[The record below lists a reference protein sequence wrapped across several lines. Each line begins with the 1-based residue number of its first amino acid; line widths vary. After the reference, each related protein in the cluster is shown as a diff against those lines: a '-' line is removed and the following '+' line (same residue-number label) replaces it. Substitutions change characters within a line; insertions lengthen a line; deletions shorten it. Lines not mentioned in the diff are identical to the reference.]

1 MRIKIFTNPPLPALR
16 AWFTIP
22 STSDRDPSSC
32 HDKSR
37 QTVQSLK
44 FLLCSSLPTLCGVAP
59 SCLRLSIDEFELLD
73 NSELTVVRDGD
84 LVCIDVT
91 EKTPNSGILTIPER
105 NMSGPARGMSLNESK
120 PLPGSS
126 QTKTRLVSTPLN
138 SNKRKRHASMSSSS
152 SASGAETSSSSPS
165 SSSSSSSSSESE
177 STSESSTTSASSD
190 SDSDSDASIPR
201 TTPSFPKK
209 KSELTEPTKSQI
221 REQPKLKRSSQQGP
235 QAVRPTANLVPPGYG
250 KPQTRS
256 RNLRRRLKRNH
267 DCEAATLDEPGP
279 VSGANAIIPESTCL
293 QNEEGAHEATTLA
306 LPHVTYTASSL
317 LALPSLSL
325 RNKNKAKNFKALIG
339 KPLPPRIIF
348 ADLESVAST
357 SAAGPTTT
365 LRCST
370 PAEPCKP
377 QMPDGTVQQATP
389 SVLPPLIPPSSRSSL
404 PPNLFVTSVDVEAG
418 LHRPKKKRKMRVEYG
433 EAFEGDHGHNTD
445 AGANGKVEDIGGDV
459 TLDYDGGAN
468 TDAVGEVTSQG
479 TPLDSDKDVATLES
493 FANKSW
499 ATLPKITKEQQVV
512 PGRVVGYKALGINP
526 ATYTPE
532 FLLTLVRVLSLS
544 TDPTRKKLFVHPLHP
559 HEELSFSGP
568 LSGYE
573 EEGGGVEAEEEH
585 SWEDII
591 NGDWR
596 LVER

>member
-1 MRIKIFTNPPLPALR
+1 MRIKISTNPPLPALR

-22 STSDRDPSSC
+22 STSDRGPSSC

-37 QTVQSLK
+37 STVQSLK

-73 NSELTVVRDGD
+73 DSELTVVRDGD

-91 EKTPNSGILTIPER
+91 ETTPSSGILTIPGR
-105 NMSGPARGMSLNESK
+105 NMSGPTRSMSLNESK
-120 PLPGSS
+120 PLSGLSHI
-126 QTKTRLVSTPLN
+126 KTSLGSTPLN
-138 SNKRKRHASMSSSS
+138 SNKRKRHASTSSSS
-152 SASGAETSSSSPS
+152 PASGAETSSSSS
-165 SSSSSSSSSESE
+165 SSSSSSVSSSSESE
-177 STSESSTTSASSD
+177 STSGSSTTSTS
-190 SDSDSDASIPR
+190 SDSDSDASISR

-221 REQPKLKRSSQQGP
+221 REQPKFKSQQGP

-250 KPQTRS
+250 KPQTHS
-256 RNLRRRLKRNH
+256 RNLRRRLKRTSER
-267 DCEAATLDEPGP
+267 EAATLDEPGP
-279 VSGANAIIPESTCL
+279 VSGANAIVPD
-293 QNEEGAHEATTLA
+293 HEAITPA
-306 LPHVTYTASSL
+306 LPHVTYTANSL

-357 SAAGPTTT
+357 SAAGSATTP
-365 LRCST
+365 RCST

-377 QMPDGTVQQATP
+377 PMPDGTVQQATP
-389 SVLPPLIPPSSRSSL
+389 NVLPPLIPPSSRSSL

-433 EAFEGDHGHNTD
+433 EAFEGDHGDNTD
-445 AGANGKVEDIGGDV
+445 AGANGKVEEIGGDV
-459 TLDYDGGAN
+459 TLDYGGGAN
-468 TDAVGEVTSQG
+468 TDAVGQVTSQG
-479 TPLDSDKDVATLES
+479 TPLDSDMDVAALES

-544 TDPTRKKLFVHPLHP
+544 TDPARKKLLVHPLHP

-573 EEGGGVEAEEEH
+573 EEGCEVKAEEEEEH